1 MTSLVARLSK
11 LKPEDE
17 FRIKMTDDVRHNV
30 PKLAHTHTQ
39 IMA

>member
-17 FRIKMTDDVRHNV
+17 FRIKMTDDVRHNHMFN
-30 PKLAHTHTQ
+30 LAHTD
-39 IMA
+39 A